1 MNKVRDIKKITT
13 LLSIN
18 LFKVCRKKVKHL
30 CHCGGR
36 SFRTRSRTVMQPVY
50 SEYSLHNIIV
60 GAIKTDTNNEQNP
73 MKLADGSCRQVGN
86 EQTEN
91 LKLQEEQN
99 PYGAYIRPMRL
110 NKNDE
115 IIEIFSRSEIKRWS
129 PWTRS

>member
-1 MNKVRDIKKITT
+1 MEG
-13 LLSIN
+13 
-18 LFKVCRKKVKHL
+18 F
-30 CHCGGR
+30 
-36 SFRTRSRTVMQPVY
+36 FRTRSRTVMQPVY